1 LYVIYYNM
9 GITIYYGFSG
19 TLKLTTMEAEGGQ
32 KILSWNKTFQGY
44 SKELLGKAPSD
55 LDLALLRLTQLKT
68 TQWDSTQNYLVER
81 GISDFLEFWTHNRE
95 GRWDPDYIEPW
106 LSAEA
111 DLLPESP
118 KRVLLVMEDPVFI
131 QSKVLDDPWRSEHLG
146 TLETYLSRQES
157 YVQFTEHWN
166 RIDQKIIVTD
176 ANDYLRK
183 LKK

>member
-1 LYVIYYNM
+1 MYVIYYHM

-19 TLKLTTMEAEGGQ
+19 TLKLTTMGSESGQ

-44 SKELLGKAPSD
+44 SKELLGKSPAD
-55 LDLALLRLTQLKT
+55 LDLGLLRLTQLKT
-68 TQWDSTQNYLVER
+68 IEWNPGQNYQIER

-95 GRWDPDYIEPW
+95 GRWDPNYIEPW
-106 LSAEA
+106 LKAESEI
-111 DLLPESP
+111 LPGEP
-118 KRVLLVMEDPVFI
+118 KRILLVMEDPVFI
-131 QSKVLDDPWRSEHLG
+131 QSKVLADPWRAEHLG